1 MRRNTPGFVLVCVLW
16 VLAILTVVTVGF
28 GQRAML
34 DRRAAAY
41 SLDAAQARLNARA
54 AAERGIIELRNKAF
68 TDAMKP
74 KELGMTHL
82 GQPWARPTSLL
93 KDNKYLEALGDDF
106 KDDDVWF
113 VIEDEESRVNVNLA
127 PDKLL
132 ESLEALK
139 RPVMRQISAR
149 RKEAIHKDEGLSPFQ
164 AIEEIRYLRNVD
176 DDDWF
181 GTKRQTGLK
190 YLLTVN
196 GDGKINLNTAPE
208 EVLESIPGL
217 GARAVGV
224 VMNHR
229 RGPDGELGTGDDR
242 GFLNLEDLS
251 NQTGISGDA
260 YEAVQANC
268 KFTSDCFRI
277 TGLATRRGG
286 TVRSKCSAVA
296 WISGSNANV
305 IEWQEESFGS

>member
-1 MRRNTPGFVLVCVLW
+1 MKRNSPGFVLVCVLW

-113 VIEDEESRVNVNLA
+113 IIEDEESRVNVNLA
-127 PDKLL
+127 PVDLL
-132 ESLEALK
+132 ENIVK
-139 RPVMRQISAR
+139 RPVARQISK
-149 RKEAIHKDEGLSPFQ
+149 RKKDVNDEGLSPFQ
-164 AIEEIRYLRNVD
+164 AVEEIRYLDQVD
-176 DDDWF
+176 DDDWL
-181 GTKRQTGLK
+181 GTKRKTGLK

-208 EVLESIPGL
+208 AVLESIPGL

-224 VMNHR
+224 IMNHR